1 MRFREE
7 KRLRRKDALKAGV
20 AAAVA
25 LALLVGGAAALH
37 FWENDRYATGSDE
50 VGSAVI
56 AAPEEQKEITYDGST
71 YRQRSGLETYL
82 IMGIDVKGKA
92 VAVDSYEGG
101 GQADVQM
108 VLVVDDANKTW
119 QVLQINRDTITK
131 VPVLD
136 VLGGVAAYADEQI
149 ALAHYYGNGWENS
162 CENTALA
169 VSMLLDDQPIDGYFA
184 LNMDAVGIVTDLVG
198 GVTLTVTSDFSEIDP
213 TLVQGEEVTLD
224 GEKALTYVRS
234 RHHIDDQ
241 TNIAR
246 MARQRQF
253 LAALEE
259 KLRQQDSQ
267 FAAEAY
273 TALEDYMVTDIAS
286 GTAAKIGE
294 KLKQYKQLDTL
305 TIDGE
310 NVIENGYWAYH
321 LDESSREATVLQL
334 FYEKVR

>member
-7 KRLRRKDALKAGV
+7 KRLRRKDVLKAGV

-25 LALLVGGAAALH
+25 LALLAGGAAALH

-136 VLGGVAAYADEQI
+136 VLGGVAAYADE
-149 ALAHYYGNGWENS
+149 H
-162 CENTALA
+162 TALA